1 MLFHRFSLGLLATN
15 CYLLADENK
24 KTATIIDAPA
34 DADTIL
40 AFLKEHDY
48 TLSDIVLTH
57 GHFDHILALRE
68 LKDATG
74 ATVSIH
80 ENGVPFLA
88 DGTYNLCGYVRKNW
102 TPFTPD
108 RLFKDGDILSLGGEN
123 FQVLHTPGHTS
134 DSVCFY
140 DGNILLSGDTLFLGS
155 IGRTDHPT
163 GDTEQEINSILEKLM
178 PLPDETPVY
187 PGHGPSTT
195 IGKERK
201 GNPYLQ

>member
-1 MLFHRFSLGLLATN
+1 MLFHRFSLGLLGTN

-24 KTATIIDAPA
+24 KTAAILDAPA

-88 DGTYNLCGYVRKNW
+88 DETYNLCGYVGKSW

-108 RLFKDGDILSLGGEN
+108 KLFKDGDILTLGGEK

-140 DGNILLSGDTLFLGS
+140 DGDNLLSGDTLFLGS

-187 PGHGPSTT
+187 PGHGPASTV
-195 IGKERK
+195 GSVKL
-201 GNPYLQ
+201 NFDY